1 MSNNGHIDVAYV
13 AGLARLEI
21 KPEDQARLQKDMDG
35 ILAYIEQLEELDVS
49 GIEPTAHATLLTN
62 VVREDVAGESFPRET
77 MLANAPADVNE
88 ELIKVGQV
96 LPGEGMS

>member
-1 MSNNGHIDVAYV
+1 MSNNGHIDVGYV
-13 AGLARLEI
+13 ASLARLEI
-21 KPEDQARLQKDMDG
+21 APERKEKLQKDMEE

-49 GIEPTAHATLLTN
+49 DIEPTAHATVLTN
-62 VVREDVAGESFPRET
+62 VVREDVAGKSFPRET
-77 MLANAPADVNE
+77 MLANAPADVDE

>member
-1 MSNNGHIDVAYV
+1 MSDNGQIDVGYV
-13 AGLARLEI
+13 AGLARLELD
-21 KPEDQARLQKDMDG
+21 PETKVKLQKDMEG

-77 MLANAPADVNE
+77 MLANAPAEIDDK
-88 ELIKVGQV
+88 LIKVAQV

>member
-1 MSNNGHIDVAYV
+1 MSDNGQIDVGYV
-13 AGLARLEI
+13 AGLARLELD
-21 KPEDQARLQKDMDG
+21 PETKVKLQKDMEG

-62 VVREDVAGESFPRET
+62 VVREDVAGESFSRAV
-77 MLANAPADVNE
+77 MLANAPAEVNE
-88 ELIKVGQV
+88 ELIKVAQV

>member
-49 GIEPTAHATLLTN
+49 DIEPTAHATLLTN

-77 MLANAPADVNE
+77 MLANAPADVDD
-88 ELIKVGQV
+88 ELVKVGQV

>member
-1 MSNNGHIDVAYV
+1 MSNNGHIDVGYV
-13 AGLARLEI
+13 AGLARLELDTET
-21 KPEDQARLQKDMDG
+21 KVRLQKDMEE

-62 VVREDVAGESFPRET
+62 VIREDVAEESFPRDV
-77 MLANAPADVNE
+77 MLANAPAKVDE
-88 ELIKVGQV
+88 ELIRVAQV

>member
-1 MSNNGHIDVAYV
+1 MSNNGHIDVGYV
-13 AGLARLEI
+13 ASLARLEI
-21 KPEDQARLQKDMDG
+21 APERKEKLQKDMEE

-49 GIEPTAHATLLTN
+49 DIEPTAHATVLTN

-77 MLANAPADVNE
+77 MLANAPADVDE

>member
-49 GIEPTAHATLLTN
+49 DIEPTAHATLLTN

-77 MLANAPADVNE
+77 MLANAPADVDE
-88 ELIKVGQV
+88 ELIKVAQV

>member
-88 ELIKVGQV
+88 ELIKVAQV

>member
-1 MSNNGHIDVAYV
+1 MSDRGQIDVGYV
-13 AGLARLEI
+13 AGLARLELD
-21 KPEDQARLQKDMDG
+21 PETKVKLQKDMEG

-62 VVREDVAGESFPRET
+62 VVREDIAGESFPRTT
-77 MLANAPADVNE
+77 MLANAPAEVND
-88 ELIKVGQV
+88 ELIKVARV

>member
-1 MSNNGHIDVAYV
+1 MSDNGQIDVGYV
-13 AGLARLEI
+13 AGLARLELD
-21 KPEDQARLQKDMDG
+21 PETKVKLQKDMEG

-49 GIEPTAHATLLTN
+49 GIEPTAHAALLTN
-62 VVREDVAGESFPRET
+62 VIRDDVAGESFPRET
-77 MLANAPADVNE
+77 MLANAPAEVDE

>member
-88 ELIKVGQV
+88 ELIKVAQV
-96 LPGEGMS
+96 LPGGGMS